1 MASHELR
8 FLQIQVSKEQGQS
21 LPAAVI
27 MDTLTSLE
35 YVSAV
40 STIGDFPEYILA
52 LRYKDKT
59 ALEDFK
65 NISQF
70 EITRIIEEREGYS
83 LVQARTYGPLPMLI
97 HKNKSVW
104 LQTPSVV
111 SSTNGLF
118 MTVHGTTKGLKEFR
132 DGIAELLPSSI
143 KIRISKDLKADW
155 IAAPQLPTRR
165 KEVLELAVKLG
176 YYSTPRKCTQRALAE
191 KLGVRQGTVAEHL
204 QSAESTII
212 QSWADQ
218 AK

>member
-52 LRYKDKT
+52 LRYKDQT
-59 ALEDFK
+59 ALENFK

-97 HKNKSVW
+97 HNNKSVW

>member
-52 LRYKDKT
+52 LRYKDQT
-59 ALEDFK
+59 ALEHFQ

-97 HKNKSVW
+97 HNNKSVW